1 MWNDNKHKKSH
12 KDIDARWTKK
22 NNETF
27 FGYKNHA
34 KACTKSKFLKTYSVT
49 DASVHDSQALDG
61 LLENDDKNQELFADS
76 AYVGEKQDETINK
89 YELINKV
96 HEKGYRANPLTDEQK
111 ADNKNKSKTRVRVE
125 HIFGFMEQSM
135 NWLCLKSIGIKRA
148 TSIIGL
154 INLTYNLFRY
164 EQITRLNIKHC

>member
-1 MWNDNKHKKSH
+1 LWNDNKHKKSH

-61 LLENDDKNQELFADS
+61 LLEDDDKNQELFADS

-125 HIFGFMEQSM
+125 HIFGFM
-135 NWLCLKSIGIKRA
+135 
-148 TSIIGL
+148 
-154 INLTYNLFRY
+154 
-164 EQITRLNIKHC
+164 